1 MKSVLQDA
9 AITSPVLFTMCVTV
23 IKDDTN
29 TNIYSH
35 DFILYLFFD
44 MIYDV
49 RPIKPND
56 TSAPNNVADVSEPVP
71 KIDKFLATAI
81 YPLLIMSLYTNMY
94 KFKANNNMQ
103 HIINQSKCSGS
114 SNFSDIYFPKT

>member
-56 TSAPNNVADVSEPVP
+56 TSAPNNV
-71 KIDKFLATAI
+71 
-81 YPLLIMSLYTNMY
+81 
-94 KFKANNNMQ
+94 
-103 HIINQSKCSGS
+103 INKKSVK
-114 SNFSDIYFPKT
+114 YFPDPDGSAPSGLIILKEMLHLSQFLHCVLQKYSTYFCGNSPDYSQPIDFVALM